1 MSLPPDVLAVVV
13 DLYDTLVYVPLPP
26 KDEQL
31 TTLLGVSQD
40 VLARAFAATGPTRWA
55 GGYGSA
61 EADMTATARACGLDH
76 EADFIRDLTAR
87 NIAAWTG
94 SVGAKAVGMSAF
106 LIDRAGRHASP
117 PPGADAVIHG
127 LRELL

>member
-1 MSLPPDVLAVVV
+1 MSLPPGVLAVVV
-13 DLYDTLVYVPLPP
+13 DLYDTLVYVALPP

-31 TTLLGVSQD
+31 TTLLGVSQN

-55 GGYGSA
+55 G
-61 EADMTATARACGLDH
+61 
-76 EADFIRDLTAR
+76 
-87 NIAAWTG
+87 
-94 SVGAKAVGMSAF
+94 
-106 LIDRAGRHASP
+106 AGRHASP